1 MAEVIKIVLTGGP
14 CGGKTTALNFLKD
27 ELEKLNI
34 KVFILEEIAN
44 NLNENQGYVKTM
56 WCGDTACEDKVKEVT
71 GAHSRCIPFEQEHLA
86 DTCPVCGKKAT
97 TMIVW
102 GRQY

>member
-34 KVFILEEIAN
+34 KVFILEKLQII
-44 NLNENQGYVKTM
+44 Y
-56 WCGDTACEDKVKEVT
+56 
-71 GAHSRCIPFEQEHLA
+71 
-86 DTCPVCGKKAT
+86 
-97 TMIVW
+97 
-102 GRQY
+102 

>member
-34 KVFILEEIAN
+34 KVRKYIKHMKW
-44 NLNENQGYVKTM
+44 Q
-56 WCGDTACEDKVKEVT
+56 EDKIKCLKLQLKDIQSLGE
-71 GAHSRCIPFEQEHLA
+71 I
-86 DTCPVCGKKAT
+86 
-97 TMIVW
+97 
-102 GRQY
+102 